1 MLIQVLLKVLVF
13 ITHSGNTTGSID
25 RKLFN
30 FSRFVTIHG
39 THEAIVK
46 DNVGYNCVGHGYFLE
61 DGYEEQNHI
70 LGMDSQPVLSL
81 TDCSSL

>member
-1 MLIQVLLKVLVF
+1 M
-13 ITHSGNTTGSID
+13 
-25 RKLFN
+25 
-30 FSRFVTIHG
+30 TIHG

-70 LGMDSQPVLSL
+70 LGMDSLPVQSMFNRSFELVNP
-81 TDCSSL
+81 

>member
-1 MLIQVLLKVLVF
+1 M
-13 ITHSGNTTGSID
+13 
-25 RKLFN
+25 
-30 FSRFVTIHG
+30 TIHG

-70 LGMDSQPVLSL
+70 LGRDPRSAPSKDFFYKVCCL
-81 TDCSSL
+81 

>member
-1 MLIQVLLKVLVF
+1 M
-13 ITHSGNTTGSID
+13 
-25 RKLFN
+25 
-30 FSRFVTIHG
+30 TIHG

-81 TDCSSL
+81 TDCSSW

>member
-1 MLIQVLLKVLVF
+1 M
-13 ITHSGNTTGSID
+13 
-25 RKLFN
+25 
-30 FSRFVTIHG
+30 TIHG

-70 LGMDSQPVLSL
+70 LGMDSQPVNCPVLLSL

>member
-1 MLIQVLLKVLVF
+1 MSTGSVFCNRMLI
-13 ITHSGNTTGSID
+13 I
-25 RKLFN
+25 

-70 LGMDSQPVLSL
+70 LGWDPRS
-81 TDCSSL
+81 D